1 MSVLMKNNPTQ
12 FCSYWMSPLG
22 NMRLDC
28 VRIPSDLIG
37 EQCAVSGIYFAGQKY
52 HPDASTAN
60 QASGEEKQFLE
71 MLAHMLESY
80 FSGTVEK
87 FDLVLAPSGTE
98 FQRSV
103 WNALLDVPHGQTISY
118 AELSNRIGNRAAIRA
133 AAAAVGKNPISV
145 VIPCHRI
152 IGTNGSLTGYAG
164 GLDRKAHLLALES
177 KNAGNVQQSLLV

>member
-1 MSVLMKNNPTQ
+1 MKNETTQ

-52 HPDASTAN
+52 HPDAATAI
-60 QASGEEKQFLE
+60 QAGGEEKFFLE
-71 MLAHMLESY
+71 ALSHKLESY
-80 FSGTVEK
+80 FAGRLEV
-87 FDLVLAPSGTE
+87 FDVALAPRGTE
-98 FQRSV
+98 FQKHV
-103 WNALLDVPHGQTISY
+103 WKALIDVPHGQTISY

-164 GLDRKAHLLALES
+164 GLDRKAYLLALES
-177 KNAGNVQQSLLV
+177 KNARYVQQSLLQ

>member
-1 MSVLMKNNPTQ
+1 MKNEPTQ

-22 NMRLDC
+22 NIRLDC
-28 VRIPSDLIG
+28 VRIPSDLIRD
-37 EQCAVSGIYFAGQKY
+37 QCAVSGIYFAGQKY
-52 HPDASTAN
+52 HPDASTAV
-60 QASGEEKQFLE
+60 QASGEEKLFLQ

-80 FSGTVEK
+80 FAGSLEI
-87 FDLVLAPSGTE
+87 FDIALAPSGTA
-98 FQRSV
+98 FQKSV
-103 WNALLDVPHGQTISY
+103 WKALLDVPHGQTISY

-133 AAAAVGKNPISV
+133 AAAAVGKNPISI

-177 KNAGNVQQSLLV
+177 KNAGYVQQSLLV